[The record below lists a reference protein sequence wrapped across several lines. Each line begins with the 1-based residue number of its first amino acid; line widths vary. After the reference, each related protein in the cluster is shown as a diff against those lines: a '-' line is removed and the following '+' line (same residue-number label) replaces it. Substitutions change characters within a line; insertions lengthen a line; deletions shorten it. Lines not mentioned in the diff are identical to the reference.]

1 MKNMNNNKPKSY
13 LMLILGFL
21 FLLAAG
27 IVADTTHL
35 HWTALACSVISIIN
49 LFFGFGILIGAQIIE

>member
-1 MKNMNNNKPKSY
+1 MI
-13 LMLILGFL
+13 ILEFL

-35 HWTALACSVISIIN
+35 YLTAFACFIISIIN
-49 LFFGFGILIGAQIIE
+49 LFFGFGILHGNPTIE

>member
-1 MKNMNNNKPKSY
+1 MNNKPKSY
-13 LMLILGFL
+13 LMIILGFL

-35 HWTALACSVISIIN
+35 YWTALACLIISKIN
-49 LFFGFGILIGAQIIE
+49 LFFGFCILVGNPTIE